1 MGRSFWIKR
10 FVVVTVI
17 VFLVLMVAELVKGHG
32 LEASLSFSAMWS
44 LIAGS
49 VFTGARIYHSRRGR
63 YCAICRDSPEPKKRV
78 A

>member
-10 FVVVTVI
+10 FVVVTASI
-17 VFLVLMVAELVKGHG
+17 FFVLMVAELLNGHG
-32 LEASLSFSAMWS
+32 IETSLLFSAMWS
-44 LIAGS
+44 LIASS

-63 YCAICRDSPEPKKRV
+63 HCAICRDSPEPKKSV